1 MAFGFSAVFLS
12 MFGASVPLL
21 LMNPGPHPPLQ
32 STYYIVRL
40 EQRVTC
46 KGRPR
51 DSHCC
56 SQVGFRCVCTYGR
69 VAKAR
74 AALMIYERG
83 VARPPPWRFRHT
95 NGAISHCASA
105 ELGDGNYSR
114 APTTTTDNNDSFSLQ
129 SSRPPMAYEVLLTH
143 RTGPWLDEA
152 CIELPV
158 CRCLYASCVGHNC
171 SYSLTLDRVHVEKY
185 GKIGTH

>member
-1 MAFGFSAVFLS
+1 MLDDFLASAVSLEGWTSLHFLSTAATRRELAFGSSALFLS
-12 MFGASVPLL
+12 IFGASVPLL
-21 LMNPGPHPPLQ
+21 LMNSGPHPPLQ

-56 SQVGFRCVCTYGR
+56 SQVGFQCTCTYGR

-129 SSRPPMAYEVLLTH
+129 SSRPSMAYEVLLTH
-143 RTGPWLDEA
+143 RTGPWLDET
-152 CIELPV
+152 CIELPA
-158 CRCLYASCVGHNC
+158 CR
-171 SYSLTLDRVHVEKY
+171 
-185 GKIGTH
+185 